1 MEIKIDREELS
12 KAALR
17 RKRYLR
23 NSMLAA
29 PLVGISLCAAAEYKR
44 NSTIEYKQEISAP
57 EIPQQH
63 SYSERFPF
71 FAVYTIAAYLVLD
84 GMKKFG
90 GFRVWD
96 ALNYNLSVL
105 KYSFNRIIKNDER
118 AHLSD
123 KEFSRYIKD
132 PLDKHLILAG
142 IDIREGNIDSAFERY
157 DALQNILYTEKIP
170 VSLIDRIS
178 SLIGN
183 GLAYLFEKKDSVYF
197 IAKALEAF
205 KFVNLPKVKRNLEK
219 AVEVENS
226 AEVNL
231 LYAYFLNLVR
241 DRRAKEQFA
250 KTASIIKS
258 DPTTEFKPIGETKN
272 KVNIVKGEKYISK
285 GFVVKRNKSFK
296 HLQGERNLIEIVYQE
311 LKDPRFH
318 LPVHIGEI
326 EFKEEMYES
335 YMIRDDSDTLMKRME
350 QKHPNLEKN
359 LDDIADFLAEIYCT
373 IPSSMLSEE
382 TSDISFIV
390 DRMKEIGASL
400 DTIMQITDNLIP
412 VINSFEDSPLIY
424 KKDPTPLN
432 WGILPDETIEA
443 FDFEPAPAIRL
454 EKDLVDLTD
463 LDSFSEELKDK
474 IHKRVISIFNAK
486 NIYGFKVDVEK
497 SKLALRNGV
506 LLRAFN
512 LYSRLSRS
520 NSKRKIKED
529 LVKNASNALA
539 RIENEFPDYYR
550 SYKENYE
557 ELKVAVSQLI

>member
-29 PLVGISLCAAAEYKR
+29 PLVGASLCAAAEYKR
-44 NSTIEYKQEISAP
+44 NSTIEYKKEISAP
-57 EIPQQH
+57 EVPQQH
-63 SYSERFPF
+63 SYSEMLPF
-71 FAVYTIAAYLVLD
+71 FAFYTIATYLVLD

-90 GFRVWD
+90 GFRIWD
-96 ALNYNLSVL
+96 ALKYNFFVL
-105 KYSFNRIIKNDER
+105 KYGLNRIIRNEEK

-123 KEFSRYIKD
+123 KEFSKYIKD
-132 PLDKHLILAG
+132 PLDKQLVLAG
-142 IDIREGNIDSAFERY
+142 IDIREGKIDLAFERY
-157 DALQNILYTEKIP
+157 DTLQNTLYIESIP
-170 VSLIDRIS
+170 VSLVDRIS
-178 SLIGN
+178 SLMGN
-183 GLAYLFEKKDSVYF
+183 GLAYLFEKKDSAHF
-197 IAKALEAF
+197 ISKALEAF
-205 KFVNLPKVKRNLEK
+205 NFVNLQKAKRNLEK

-226 AEVNL
+226 AEINL
-231 LYAYFLNLVR
+231 LYAYFLNLTR
-241 DRRAKEQFA
+241 DRKKGEQFA

-258 DPTTEFKPIGETKN
+258 DPNTEFKPIGETKN
-272 KVNIVKGEKYISK
+272 IVNIISGEKYISK
-285 GFVVKRNKSFK
+285 GFVVKRNESFE
-296 HLQGERNLIEIVYQE
+296 HLQRERELIDIVASQ
-311 LKDPRFH
+311 LKDPRFCLPTH
-318 LPVHIGEI
+318 LGEI
-326 EFKEEMYES
+326 ELRDDKYES
-335 YMIRDDSDTLMKRME
+335 YMIRDKGHTLLQRIK

-359 LDDIADFLAEIYCT
+359 LEDIADFLAEIYCA

-390 DRMKEIGASL
+390 DRMKEIDTSL

-412 VINSFEDSPLIY
+412 VINSFEDSPLVY

-520 NSKRKIKED
+520 KSKRKIKED
-529 LVKNASNALA
+529 LIKNANNALA
-539 RIENEFPDYYR
+539 RIEKEFPDYYK

-557 ELKVAVSQLI
+557 ELKAAISQLI